1 MLPIYSN
8 HGFSAE
14 RERNLPVLSRPIEIS
29 WWQNPRYDTGH
40 LIFRHC
46 EVVEHHQKYLIGADL
61 RAGRFNRLGC
71 ADPYRK
77 DTGQIFSCFFFDRTV
92 FWFGLVMVNLFLI
105 ISAAK
110 IHMLPCMKHH
120 EALSGSMV
128 KVLHRSRILRLLL
141 GCGSYRSSGDA
152 CRTSAWVLEGLGA
165 VRCPEDL
172 TMS

>member
-1 MLPIYSN
+1 M
-8 HGFSAE
+8 
-14 RERNLPVLSRPIEIS
+14 R
-29 WWQNPRYDTGH
+29 WWNTTRSTSLVQTSELADSIDWAAQTHTGKT
-40 LIFRHC
+40 L
-46 EVVEHHQKYLIGADL
+46 
-61 RAGRFNRLGC
+61 GRFSHVQFHRIYC
-71 ADPYRK
+71 
-77 DTGQIFSCFFFDRTV
+77 DRTV
-92 FWFGLVMVNLFLI
+92 FWFGLVMSNLFLI
-105 ISAAK
+105 ISAFAK